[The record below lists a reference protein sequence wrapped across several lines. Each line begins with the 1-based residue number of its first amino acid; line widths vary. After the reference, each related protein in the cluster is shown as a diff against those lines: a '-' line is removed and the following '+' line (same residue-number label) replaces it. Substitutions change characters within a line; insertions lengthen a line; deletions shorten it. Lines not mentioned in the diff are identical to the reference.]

1 MTPDAIYKTARTREE
16 SLAALRQQGYILP
29 GGQVPGG
36 SLRGRVE
43 GYGQL
48 GGGGR
53 RKAAVESI
61 EQARATGV
69 RDPRN
74 RYTMTAAERRVYDA
88 EQRYRMVLEGRN
100 PYASPG
106 FGSTPDPYGQ
116 RLNTR
121 GAGPSAP
128 LTPQIAAQVEKDYRR
143 WLASGGQI
151 YQ

>member
-1 MTPDAIYKTARTREE
+1 MTATYTFDVFST
-16 SLAALRQQGYILP
+16 LD
-29 GGQVPGG
+29 
-36 SLRGRVE
+36 
-43 GYGQL
+43 GYGSHNGDW
-48 GGGGR
+48 GGYWGKQGPELLDR
-53 RKAAVESI
+53 RLA
-61 EQARATGV
+61 
-69 RDPRN
+69 
-74 RYTMTAAERRVYDA
+74 VYDA